1 MLFNYITVSRICI
14 PPDLALW
21 SGGDGTRTRDPLD
34 AIGPPTRRKRRRIG
48 HPEAITVDVRTL
60 MSRTLVPEVVQVYV
74 LITEFLQARL
84 LQCARLGFER
94 PRSGMFTKETP
105 TAPA

>member
-34 AIGPPTRRKRRRIG
+34 AINTSPLFLPA
-48 HPEAITVDVRTL
+48 HMYAIISD
-60 MSRTLVPEVVQVYV
+60 LVV
-74 LITEFLQARL
+74 
-84 LQCARLGFER
+84 
-94 PRSGMFTKETP
+94 
-105 TAPA
+105 